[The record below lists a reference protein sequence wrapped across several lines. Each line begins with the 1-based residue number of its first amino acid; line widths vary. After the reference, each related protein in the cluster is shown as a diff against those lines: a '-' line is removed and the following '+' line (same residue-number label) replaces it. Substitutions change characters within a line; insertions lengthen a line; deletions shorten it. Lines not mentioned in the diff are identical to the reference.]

1 MGWRDRVK
9 KSFAYSA
16 DIAEGIQNLKKTEKK
31 RKEGLK
37 TTFIHLTHNTQN
49 TQNRQNESEKPK
61 AEPEQANTTRE
72 VKKESTPPAGST
84 LEYKKLWAEAWTLAD
99 WIDDSRGAPIEE
111 RRARLPE
118 LMLLCDRMAEIEKT
132 YTKN

>member
-16 DIAEGIQNLKKTEKK
+16 DIAEGIQNLKKTEKE

-37 TTFIHLTHNTQN
+37 TTFIHLTHNTHN
-49 TQNRQNESEKPK
+49 TQNRQPD
-61 AEPEQANTTRE
+61 QADTTSK
-72 VKKESTPPAGST
+72 VKKENTPPAGST